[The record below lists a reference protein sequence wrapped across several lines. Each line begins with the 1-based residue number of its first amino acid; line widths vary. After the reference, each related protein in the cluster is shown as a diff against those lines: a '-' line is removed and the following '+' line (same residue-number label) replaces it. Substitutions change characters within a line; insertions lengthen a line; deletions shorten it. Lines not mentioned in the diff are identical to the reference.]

1 MVKVMNGE
9 RPTRSDEAAEL
20 GLTGGL
26 WDLIESAWAQDA
38 QRRPQVETIVDF
50 LLRAA

>member
-20 GLTGGL
+20 GFTDEL
-26 WDLIESAWAQDA
+26 WDLIQSAWAQDA
-38 QRRPQVETIVDF
+38 QHRPQVETIVDF
-50 LLRAA
+50 LLRTA